1 MKKVKNF
8 SLTNL
13 RTEEDFGF
21 QMEVKELAEDLLPT
35 TGDLNAEGLPETSV
49 AILTEA
55 VNDHAAAVTALD
67 DALKDSAS
75 VPSSTLAAEAEQ
87 GRDGSWRGLNN
98 YVKAMT
104 AYPEGTV
111 AAEALAAKALIDKYG
126 DPTDKPQTEESGI
139 LHNLIQDLENGKE
152 GSFPNL
158 QRTSVSWIF
167 RKCVP
172 KKRLPARWVS

>member
-55 VNDHAAAVTALD
+55 VNDHAAAVAALD
-67 DALKDSAS
+67 DALKDAAT

-87 GRDGSWRGLNN
+87 GRDGAWRGLNN

-104 AYPEGTV
+104 AYPEGGRRGTGCQGV
-111 AAEALAAKALIDKYG
+111 DR
-126 DPTDKPQTEESGI
+126 QVW
-139 LHNLIQDLENGKE
+139 
-152 GSFPNL
+152 GSH
-158 QRTSVSWIF
+158 R
-167 RKCVP
+167 
-172 KKRLPARWVS
+172 